1 MKKVTVQKLIEALKK
16 LKPDEK
22 PIIKFNESN
31 TEKTMEISAIESNDE
46 GIIIHGHIIMAVYGM
61 VSEYEMQIAHIVA
74 KNIKESG
81 VIRDAITN
89 IPTDGFQL

>member
-16 LKPDEK
+16 LKPNEK

-31 TEKTMEISAIESNDE
+31 VEKTMEITAIESNEE
-46 GIIIHGHIIMAVYGM
+46 GIIIHGHIVMAVYDM
-61 VSEYEMQIAHIVA
+61 VSEYEMQIAHIVV
-74 KNIKESG
+74 KNIEEG
-81 VIRDAITN
+81 GAIRDAIIN